1 MRSLIL
7 VPCLVVLIFETC
19 YGLPHRPEPLN
30 DNIAPP
36 PPPKLVPNAIS
47 SSPTPLDDDAAEPI
61 PSSLPQNDAP
71 SSQQQN
77 PEDPEGPTPLNAP
90 PVLGDD
96 GVPPGFADVLP
107 PEVIQKLKSLQSNF
121 QLSFPEKQAEF
132 DRILNSVDPATLA
145 KLPFPPGF
153 EGLPENV
160 KEKIR
165 EIHTNTE
172 MSWNEKSKQIGNLIE
187 SLPPNLK
194 AFLPEGPPGINGGKR
209 INFPPMPPP
218 GFKEVLPADAYAQLL
233 QVHQDTNL
241 TPKEKIHKID
251 TIMRSLPQEVL
262 DKLPLPPGFD
272 QLPPE
277 TVEKARAIFAD
288 KTLDYEAKNKKIIA
302 FVKSLPE
309 EQRQLVKPPLPPV
322 LSQLSEEVRDKI
334 EAIFENENL
343 NEEQRHAEFW
353 KLVNDLPENL
363 KDRKKQIHRDLG
375 DGSEPGA
382 PSSNPEGPFADNA
395 AENLNE
401 NDQ

>member
-1 MRSLIL
+1 MRLPIL
-7 VPCLVVLIFETC
+7 APCLVVLIFATC
-19 YGLPHRPEPLN
+19 YCLPRPEPLN

-36 PPPKLVPNAIS
+36 PPELVSNAAS
-47 SSPTPLDDDAAEPI
+47 SSPTPLDDEAAEP
-61 PSSLPQNDAP
+61 SP

-77 PEDPEGPTPLNAP
+77 DVPSSQQQNLEGPTPLNAP
-90 PVLGDD
+90 PILDD
-96 GVPPGFADVLP
+96 GVPPGFAGVLP
-107 PEVIQKLKSLQSNF
+107 SDVIQKLKSLQSNLE
-121 QLSFPEKQAEF
+121 LSFPEKQAEF

-160 KEKIR
+160 KEKIK

-172 MSWNEKSKQIGNLIE
+172 MSWNEKSKQIGKIIE

-218 GFKEVLPADAYAQLL
+218 GFKEVLPADTYAQLL
-233 QVHQDTNL
+233 QVHQDANL

-262 DKLPLPPGFD
+262 DKLPLPPGFA

-343 NEEQRHAEFW
+343 NEEERHAEFW
-353 KLVNDLPENL
+353 KLVNNLPENL
-363 KDRKKQIHRDLG
+363 KDKKKQIHRDLG

-382 PSSNPEGPFADNA
+382 PSSNPGVNAEGPFADNA
-395 AENLNE
+395 SENLNE